1 MWLGVHSG
9 DAALGT
15 PTWWYGSFTSLLD
28 DGRGSRSCSDSGQP
42 GAGTSHAATVIQGGV
57 GPQTTAPPPQPP
69 VCPVQPCHGGPVVTR
84 VCL

>member
-28 DGRGSRSCSDSGQP
+28 DRRGSRSCSDSTVQEPAMQP
-42 GAGTSHAATVIQGGV
+42 Q
-57 GPQTTAPPPQPP
+57 
-69 VCPVQPCHGGPVVTR
+69 
-84 VCL
+84 